1 MHARRCKVARLL
13 IKRST
18 TKEKAEK
25 NEGGKTGRGTELRR
39 REETEHNGEADETDP
54 EQRRI
59 LGTEDKRKPGHRRKQ
74 GIFGTKQRQKKRRG
88 RPEGKRTKKG
98 RNTENKTIH
107 EELGDKRKRTKKL
120 TRSKEGEDT
129 ARSSPS
135 SSSSRTAAPGKCNI
149 KNGVSS
155 EGRTATAITTGVLS
169 AVSDIVAQKLSGIQ
183 KLQIKRILLKVG
195 KKDTATVAKKVAVEQ
210 LTASPWNNL
219 VFMIDYEMVIDGK
232 SVSAHL
238 RLTTPQSC
246 NPI

>member
-1 MHARRCKVARLL
+1 MQMAIKHPTVHLL
-13 IKRST
+13 HPDST
-18 TKEKAEK
+18 ETAE
-25 NEGGKTGRGTELRR
+25 NR

-98 RNTENKTIH
+98 RNTENRTIH

-155 EGRTATAITTGVLS
+155 EGRTATVLVTTS
-169 AVSDIVAQKLSGIQ
+169 
-183 KLQIKRILLKVG
+183 
-195 KKDTATVAKKVAVEQ
+195 TAPLE
-210 LTASPWNNL
+210 
-219 VFMIDYEMVIDGK
+219 D
-232 SVSAHL
+232 
-238 RLTTPQSC
+238 
-246 NPI
+246 